1 MPTTFYRQART
12 RASVL
17 AAVLFAAFAAVLF
30 LAPPAHAHDELVSSN
45 PADGAVLEAAPSE
58 IELVF
63 SSELMDLGNQVIVED
78 AAGNNLAESEPVLT
92 RETLVQ
98 AVPALDAGDY
108 QVNWRAVSG
117 DGHPITGTF
126 SFTVNAPAGAETTAP
141 ASAETTAPA
150 SAEAS
155 APAAAETA
163 EAGPEANTTEAAS
176 SESWTDHLPWALA
189 GAGVGAAAALAA
201 WAIVAQARKRR
212 GTNA

>member
-12 RASVL
+12 RASLL
-17 AAVLFAAFAAVLF
+17 AAVLLAALAAVLF
-30 LAPPAHAHDELVSSN
+30 LAAPAHAHDELVSSN

-78 AAGNNLAESEPVLT
+78 AAGTNLAESEPVLT

-98 AVPALDAGDY
+98 ALPALDAGDY
-108 QVNWRAVSG
+108 KVNWRAVSS

-126 SFTVNAPAGAETTAP
+126 SFTVNAPAGAEETPA
-141 ASAETTAPA
+141 ASATESATPEATA
-150 SAEAS
+150 SAS
-155 APAAAETA
+155 PAASEPAPSAAANPAAE
-163 EAGPEANTTEAAS
+163 E
-176 SESWTDHLPWALA
+176 SESHVPWALA

-201 WAIVAQARKRR
+201 WAIVVQVKKRR
-212 GTNA
+212 STKA

>member
-1 MPTTFYRQART
+1 MPTIFYRQART

-78 AAGNNLAESEPVLT
+78 SAGNNVAESEPVLT

-98 AVPALDAGDY
+98 AVPALEAGDY
-108 QVNWRAVSG
+108 KVNWRAVSS

-126 SFTVNAPAGAETTAP
+126 SFTVNAAEGAETAAPSTA
-141 ASAETTAPA
+141 ATT
-150 SAEAS
+150 
-155 APAAAETA
+155 PAASEPAATA
-163 EAGPEANTTEAAS
+163 SPEANTT
-176 SESWTDHLPWALA
+176 SESTSFGPLGWVLTAVGVALVA
-189 GAGVGAAAALAA
+189 VLVYV
-201 WAIVAQARKRR
+201 IVTLARKRR

>member
-1 MPTTFYRQART
+1 MPTTFYRQARM

-30 LAPPAHAHDELVSSN
+30 LAPPAQAHDELVSSN

-63 SSELMDLGNQVIVED
+63 SSELMDLGNQVIVAD

-98 AVPALDAGDY
+98 ALPALDAGDY
-108 QVNWRAVSG
+108 QVNWRAVSS

-126 SFTVNAPAGAETTAP
+126 SFTVSAPAGAEESP
-141 ASAETTAPA
+141 
-150 SAEAS
+150 
-155 APAAAETA
+155 APAATESASPAASEPAPSASADPA
-163 EAGPEANTTEAAS
+163 EAEPAAE
-176 SESWTDHLPWALA
+176 ESGVASHLPWALA

-201 WAIVAQARKRR
+201 WAIVVQVKKRR
-212 GTNA
+212 GTSA

>member
-12 RASVL
+12 RASLL
-17 AAVLFAAFAAVLF
+17 AAVLLAAFAAVLF
-30 LAPPAHAHDELVSSN
+30 LAAPAHAHDELVSSN
-45 PADGAVLEAAPSE
+45 PADGAVLDAAPSE

-78 AAGNNLAESEPVLT
+78 AAGNNVAASEPVLT

-108 QVNWRAVSG
+108 KVNWRAVSG

-126 SFTVNAPAGAETTAP
+126 SFTVNAAGGAQETAAP
-141 ASAETTAPA
+141 AATGSATPEATASASPSASEPA
-150 SAEAS
+150 PSAEAE
-155 APAAAETA
+155 PAAEESGTA
-163 EAGPEANTTEAAS
+163 S
-176 SESWTDHLPWALA
+176 HLPWALA

-201 WAIVAQARKRR
+201 WAITVQVKKRR
-212 GTNA
+212 GTSA